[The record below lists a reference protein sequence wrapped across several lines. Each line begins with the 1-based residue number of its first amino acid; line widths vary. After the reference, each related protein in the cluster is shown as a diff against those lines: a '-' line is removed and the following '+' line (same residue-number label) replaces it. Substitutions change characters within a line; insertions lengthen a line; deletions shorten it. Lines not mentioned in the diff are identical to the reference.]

1 VGREAELTALEQ
13 RLGEGR
19 LVTLTG
25 PGGCGKSRLALRTA
39 ARLAGRFDGVQ
50 LVELAPLA
58 DGALVPAT
66 VAAALGLKDHA
77 GASVV
82 DTVAHAVGD
91 DRLLLVIDNCEHLVH
106 EVAELAVQL
115 LERCGRISVLA
126 TSRQRLQ
133 APGELVFPVQPLALP
148 SSHERSVDAVA
159 SAEAVMLF
167 VERARAAEPSFALT
181 DDNAPAVAEICT
193 RLDGIPLAIELAAAR
208 VSVLTP
214 AGIATHLDDRFEL
227 LGGGRGGPARH
238 QTLRALVQW
247 SYDTLT
253 DAQRRLLARLSVFRD
268 SFDLAAVEYVA
279 GTDPARF
286 FERTVGPLSDL
297 VDRSLIQV
305 RHDGDAR
312 YALLE
317 TIRGFAAQRLF
328 EMGDEAAARRL
339 HLEWAM
345 EVARSADDQLRGPEW
360 RQGASRL
367 ADERGNLR
375 AALAWALD
383 GGAPSIGRE
392 LAARLA
398 RWWFVSGRYSE
409 GRQFLARALAGADDE
424 PVGIRARLYV
434 GAGWCAY
441 HLGDGDDAELL
452 GRQGLELAE
461 AAGDDLLAAWAG
473 VLLAGLAWSAGN
485 GSRVRDL
492 LADAAEWSE
501 APATAPL
508 AARAAVLLSNVAFVA
523 GDLAE
528 ARRLGELA
536 VAHARTAPGTE
547 NLALALICSA
557 HPALV
562 AGDLD
567 TAATLIGEALAT
579 ARAAS
584 DRFAEVIACYQ
595 RAWLCSVRGDA
606 KAAAEEAGRCWAVGR
621 TGAVRLVDALAPVA
635 DAAAALA
642 RGYAV
647 DAQHALGRAVAGGR
661 AMGFVAFVPGWLAE
675 RACLAAHLGDEV
687 LAENLMAEAQPL
699 VSAPGERLTAATVA
713 ATSAILAWRRGDLA
727 GAERLAREALAT
739 WHGAGAFLDAAD
751 GVELLGALACQ
762 RGRWN
767 DGVRLLAAAVAVRGR
782 LGYRGRRPVS
792 VRDAAMAARA
802 AAEEA
807 VGAEAFALLEQDGTA
822 MGLDAAVEYAQRR
835 GGGRKRP
842 GAGWASLTP
851 TERQVADLVTEGLRN
866 EAIARR
872 LYVTPGTVKNHLSH
886 IFAKLGVESRGELL
900 AVALRRGDDPRG
912 RSA

>member
-1 VGREAELTALEQ
+1 VGRESELTALEQ
-13 RLGEGR
+13 RLGKGR

-25 PGGCGKSRLALRTA
+25 AGGAGKSRLALRTA
-39 ARLAGRFDGVQ
+39 ARLTDRFSGIQ

-66 VAAALGLKDHA
+66 VAAALGLKDRA

-82 DTVAHAVGD
+82 DTVADAVD
-91 DRLLLVIDNCEHLVH
+91 DDELLLVIDNCEHLVH
-106 EVAELAVQL
+106 DVAEFVVQL

-126 TSRQRLQ
+126 TSRQRFH

-148 SSHERSVDAVA
+148 PSNERSADAVA

-214 AGIATHLDDRFEL
+214 AGIATHLDDRFDL

-247 SYDTLT
+247 SYDTLA
-253 DAQRRLLARLSVFRD
+253 DAERRLLARLAVFRD
-268 SFDLAAVEYVA
+268 GFDLAAAEYVA
-279 GTDPARF
+279 GTDAPPPA
-286 FERTVGPLSDL
+286 ERTVGLLTEL

-317 TIRGFAAQRLF
+317 TIRAFAAQRLS
-328 EMGDEAAARRL
+328 EMGDEAITRRR
-339 HLEWAM
+339 HLEWALHL
-345 EVARSADDQLRGPEW
+345 ARTADDQLRGAEW
-360 RQGASRL
+360 RQGSSRL
-367 ADERGNLR
+367 AAERGNLR

-383 GGAPSIGRE
+383 GEAPSIGRE

-398 RWWFVSGRYSE
+398 RWWFVSGRYTE
-409 GRQFLARALAGADDE
+409 GRQFLTRALAGADGD
-424 PVGIRARLYV
+424 PPDIRARLHL

-441 HLGDGDDAELL
+441 HLGDADDAEIL
-452 GRQGLELAE
+452 GRHGLELAE
-461 AAGDDLLAAWAG
+461 AAGEHLLAAWAR

-485 GSRVRDL
+485 GDRVRDL
-492 LADAAEWSE
+492 LAGSAEWSE
-501 APATAPL
+501 ASGAAPL
-508 AARAAVLLSNVAFVA
+508 AARATVLLSNVAFMT

-536 VAHARTAPGTE
+536 VARARIAPGTE

-557 HPALV
+557 HPSLV
-562 AGDLD
+562 AGDLE
-567 TAATLIGEALAT
+567 TAATLIDEAVST
-579 ARAAS
+579 ASAAG
-584 DRFAEVIACYQ
+584 DRFAEMIACYQ
-595 RAWLCSVRGDA
+595 RAWLWSVRGDA
-606 KAAAEEAGRCWAVGR
+606 EAAETEAGRCWAVGR
-621 TGAVRLVDALAPVA
+621 AGAVRLVDALAPVA

-642 RGYAV
+642 RGRPV
-647 DAQHALGRAVAGGR
+647 DAQNALGRAVAGGR
-661 AMGFVAFVPGWLAE
+661 AMGFVAFVPRWLAD
-675 RACLAAHLGDEV
+675 RACLAAHLGDET
-687 LAENLMAEAQPL
+687 LAENILAEARSA
-699 VSAPGERLTAATVA
+699 VSAAGDGLTAATVTA
-713 ATSAILAWRRGDLA
+713 ATANLAWRRGDLA
-727 GAERLAREALAT
+727 GAERLAREATAC
-739 WHGAGAFLDAAD
+739 WHGAGASLDAAD
-751 GVELLGALACQ
+751 GVELLGTLACE
-762 RGRWN
+762 RGRWEA
-767 DGVRLLAAAVAVRGR
+767 GVRLLAAAVAVRHR

-792 VRDAAMAARA
+792 VRQAAMAAGA

-807 VGAEAFALLEQDGTA
+807 VGAEALAVFEQEGAA
-822 MGLDAAVEYAQRR
+822 MGLDEAVEYAQRR

-842 GAGWASLTP
+842 DAGWESLTP
-851 TERQVADLVTEGLRN
+851 TERRVVQLVTEGLRN
-866 EAIARR
+866 NDIARR
-872 LYVTPGTVKNHLSH
+872 LYVTPGTVKNHVSH
-886 IFAKLGVESRGELL
+886 IYAKLGVESRAELI
-900 AVALRRGDDPRG
+900 AEALRRGVDLRD